1 MPNNNGFRKA
11 SSRCR
16 QMFRRTAI
24 AAKSRRVS
32 NGSRRRT
39 VVLEVV
45 TTKCANAKTNKTHI
59 PAPTLALL

>member
-16 QMFRRTAI
+16 QMFRRTAF
-24 AAKSRRVS
+24 AARAAAFLMARAA
-32 NGSRRRT
+32 

-59 PAPTLALL
+59 PPPTLALL